1 MTRKYTVEEKLR
13 VIELYKKGLGNRL
26 ISRETGCE
34 RSAVKWWIRQ
44 FRAHGES
51 YFMERS
57 GPPSYDSSF
66 KGCVVREVLEKG
78 LSLHS
83 AATEFGINRESARG
97 WVRIVKEG
105 GYEAL
110 MKKRKK
116 KGSGEELPEVERLRT
131 ELERANTQIALLKK
145 VKALVEERERRL
157 LELGQKPSSH

>member
-1 MTRKYTVEEKLR
+1 MRRKYTLEEKLR
-13 VIELYKKGLGNRL
+13 VIELYRSGLGNRL

-44 FRAHGES
+44 FRTHGES

-57 GPPSYDSSF
+57 GPPSYDSPF
-66 KGCVVREVLEKG
+66 KESVVREVLEKG
-78 LSLHS
+78 ISLHS
-83 AATEFGINRESARG
+83 AATKFGIDKELARN
-97 WVRIVKEG
+97 WTRLVKEG
-105 GYEAL
+105 GYESL

-116 KGSGEELPEVERLRT
+116 KDSGEELPEVERLRT